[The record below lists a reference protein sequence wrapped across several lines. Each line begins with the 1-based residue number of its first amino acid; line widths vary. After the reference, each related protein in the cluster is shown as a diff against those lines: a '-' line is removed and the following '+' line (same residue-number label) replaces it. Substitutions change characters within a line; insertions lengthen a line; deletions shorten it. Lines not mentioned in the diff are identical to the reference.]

1 MMQTI
6 EEIQQHVLRGEPVQI
21 IGNNSQLKSSLT
33 NTLSMSHYAGL
44 IDYHPEELV
53 MTVKAGTKIS
63 ELSQILDAK
72 DQALPFTVQG
82 GDNATIGGAYAI
94 GSPAL
99 RDAVLGVKIIDGK
112 GQILNFGGQVMK
124 NVAGYDVTRM
134 LVGSRGKLAV
144 ICEVSFRV
152 LPKSYITQSNSPT
165 AKINSVDSTIKQN
178 IEHGLKHVFDP
189 NGVFV

>member
-1 MMQTI
+1 MQTI
-6 EEIQQHVLRGEPVQI
+6 EEIQQHVLRGEVIQI
-21 IGNNSQLKSSLT
+21 IGNNSQLKSTLT
-33 NTLSMSHYAGL
+33 NTLTLSQYAGL

-63 ELSQILDAK
+63 DISQILDDK
-72 DQALPFTVQG
+72 DQALPFFVEER
-82 GDNATIGGAYAI
+82 NATIGGAYAI

-99 RDAVLGVKIIDGK
+99 RDAMLGVKIIDGK

-144 ICEVSFRV
+144 VCEISFRV
-152 LPKSYITQSNSPT
+152 LPKAYISEVNSVA
-165 AKINSVDSTIKQN
+165 AKINTADSVIKQT
-178 IEHGLKHVFDP
+178 IEQGLKNVFDP

>member
-1 MMQTI
+1 MLTI
-6 EEIQQHVLRGEPVQI
+6 EDIQQQVLLGEAMQVV
-21 IGNNSQLKSSLT
+21 GNNSQLKSSQT
-33 NTLSMSHYAGL
+33 NTLAMAQYSGV

-63 ELSQILDAK
+63 ELSKILDNK
-72 DQALPFTVQG
+72 DQALPFTVEDS
-82 GDNATIGGAYAI
+82 DNATIGGAYAI

-144 ICEVSFRV
+144 ICEISFRV
-152 LPKSYITQSNSPT
+152 LPKAYIAKAPPPATKTNTANS
-165 AKINSVDSTIKQN
+165 SIKQG
-178 IEHGLKHVFDP
+178 IEQGLKNIFDP
-189 NGVFV
+189 HGVFV

>member
-1 MMQTI
+1 MQTI
-6 EEIQQHVLRGEPVQI
+6 EEIQQHVLCGEPVQI
-21 IGNNSQLKSSLT
+21 VGNNSQLKSGLT
-33 NTLSMSHYAGL
+33 NVLSMSQYAGL

-72 DQALPFTVQG
+72 EQALPFTVQG

-134 LVGSRGKLAV
+134 LVGSKGKLAV

-152 LPKSYITQSNSPT
+152 LPKAYITQSNSPT
-165 AKINSVDSTIKQN
+165 AEINTVKSAITQH
-178 IEHGLKHVFDP
+178 IEQGLKNVFDP